1 MEIKVSNL
9 NGKLPV
15 TVLRLNGDF
24 DSSSYRDF
32 DKTAQNE
39 LDNGAQNFVVDFSD
53 VPFMSSAGVR
63 SLNALYK
70 QLHAG
75 LSEDEKNAAKKGIRS
90 GSYAAPYLKLVNP
103 SDKVFE
109 VLKMTG
115 LEMYLGIY
123 DSEAEAL
130 ATF

>member
-1 MEIKVSNL
+1 MEITISNI

-15 TVLRLNGDF
+15 TVLHLKGDF
-24 DSSSYRDF
+24 DGSSYKDF
-32 DKTAQNE
+32 DTTAQNE
-39 LDNGAQNFVVDFSD
+39 LDNGAQNFIVDFSS

-75 LSEDEKNAAKKGIRS
+75 LSEEEKDAAKKGIRA

-123 DSEAEAL
+123 DTEAEAL
-130 ATF
+130 AAF

>member
-1 MEIKVSNL
+1 MEITVHNL
-9 NGKLPV
+9 DGKLPV
-15 TVLRLNGDF
+15 TVLRLNGEF
-24 DSSSYRDF
+24 DGSSYADF
-32 DKTAQNE
+32 DKIAQNE
-39 LDNGAQNFVVDFSD
+39 LENGAQNFVVDFSE
-53 VPFMSSAGVR
+53 VPYMSSAGVR
-63 SLNALYK
+63 SLNTLYK

-75 LSEDEKNAAKKGIRS
+75 LSEEEKDAAKKGIRS

-103 SDKVFE
+103 SDKVCE

-123 DSEAEAL
+123 NTEAEAL